1 MERIVIVGGGIS
13 GLATAYYLLQKRPD
27 IELLVLEAEKRP
39 GGKVWTERT
48 EGFICE
54 AGVNGFLDNK
64 QGTISLARLLGLEP
78 LRSSDSARKRAVYIN
93 GTLKWIPDTPPKIFL
108 SSFLSLRARLR
119 MLGEYFVPK
128 KELEDET
135 IESFVTRRV
144 GREFFEKLLDP
155 MVTGIYAGDPSK
167 LSIKSCFPKV
177 YELEKRYGG
186 LIKGFIKLQKERK
199 RQGGKVEAGPG
210 GVLHSFK
217 NGMFTIIEILKDRL
231 GERVKTDSPV
241 TGIERIGNLY
251 KIHCTGGA
259 TYETPCIVIATPAH
273 NSSQILR
280 ELNPSLS
287 ALLKDIPYPPLS
299 VVALGFRKEYIKA
312 YTDYF
317 GFLVAGKEKGRILGC
332 LFDSSIF
339 PGRAPEGHILLR
351 CMIGGARAPELA
363 MLDDEELIK
372 LALEELDRITGIKGS
387 PVYKRIFRY
396 DKAIPQYVLG
406 HSRRLEDIE
415 KELSRTKGLYL
426 TGNAYYGVAM
436 NDCIQQ
442 GALLAERIV
451 AENR

>member
-48 EGFICE
+48 EGFVCE

-64 QGTISLARLLGLEP
+64 QGAISLARLLGLEP
-78 LRSSDSARKRAVYIN
+78 LRSSDIARKRAVYIN
-93 GTLKWIPDTPPKIFL
+93 GSLRWIPDTPPKIFL
-108 SSFLSLRARLR
+108 SNFLSLRARLR

-128 KELEDET
+128 KEMEDET
-135 IESFVTRRV
+135 VESFVTRRV

-155 MVTGIYAGDPSK
+155 MVTGIYAGDPSR

-186 LIKGFIKLQKERK
+186 LIKGFIRLQKERK
-199 RQGGKVEAGPG
+199 RQGGKIEAGPG

-217 NGMFTIIEILKDRL
+217 NGMFTIIETIRDYL
-231 GERVKTDSPV
+231 GDRVKTSTPV
-241 TGIERIGNLY
+241 TGIEKNNNLY
-251 KIHCTGGA
+251 RIHCKDGTTYDA
-259 TYETPCIVIATPAH
+259 TTVVISTPAYDA
-273 NSSQILR
+273 SEILR

-299 VVALGFRKEYIKA
+299 VVALGFRKDDIKA
-312 YTDYF
+312 DTDYF
-317 GFLVAGKEKGRILGC
+317 GFLVAGKEKGKILGC

-363 MLDDEELIK
+363 MLDDKELVEIT
-372 LALEELDRITGIKGS
+372 LEELDRIAGIKGE

-396 DKAIPQYVLG
+396 EKAIPQYILG
-406 HSRRLEDIE
+406 HSRRLEEIE
-415 KELSRTKGLYL
+415 RELTKTKGLYL
-426 TGNAYYGVAM
+426 TGNAYRGVAM
-436 NDCIQQ
+436 NDCIEQ
-442 GALLAERIV
+442 GALLAERITS
-451 AENR
+451 